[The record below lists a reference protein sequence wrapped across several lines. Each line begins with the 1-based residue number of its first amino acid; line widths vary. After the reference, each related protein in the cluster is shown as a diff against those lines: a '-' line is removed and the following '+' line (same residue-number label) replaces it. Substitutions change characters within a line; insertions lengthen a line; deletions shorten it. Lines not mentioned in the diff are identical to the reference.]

1 MTFISIVGT
10 ILTLLIRHGDLPGT
24 IQKISAFYVLYDLFK
39 SDGQT
44 ESPFLPF
51 ILNALEAKDP
61 VAHKLNIIERNFLLQ
76 LLSPNQ
82 RTQEL
87 EKLTPNYILQADI
100 VTNPLQKKVLAVRA
114 ACTEK
119 LAELPAT
126 VKCGLMNIVPAPPLN
141 HLSENKIK
149 PLFEG
154 LLKNDSP
161 IKNTFA
167 PTFMTISPPLLACED
182 ELIWFDLTNP
192 AWHKPVY
199 DSTMVSTNTK
209 TNEAKSLITQAFK
222 QALNLQDQQTL
233 LKELEED
240 SNLVY
245 HLGLTPTK
253 LPSLV
258 ENNPIVAIEILLKL
272 MNSTQ
277 ITEYFSVLV
286 NMELTLHSMEVV
298 NRLTTTVDLP
308 TEFVHLYICN
318 CISHVEKITDR
329 YLQNRLVRLV
339 CVFLQSLIRNK
350 IVNVKDLTLEVEA
363 FCVEFSRIK
372 EAAALYRLLRQLE
385 LGEISIGN
393 LKTKE

>member
-1 MTFISIVGT
+1 M
-10 ILTLLIRHGDLPGT
+10 
-24 IQKISAFYVLYDLFK
+24 
-39 SDGQT
+39 
-44 ESPFLPF
+44 PFL
-51 ILNALEAKDP
+51 LNALEGKDP
-61 VAHKLNIIERNFLLQ
+61 VAVKLNIIERNFLIQ

-82 RTQEL
+82 RIQEL
-87 EKLTPNYILQADI
+87 EKLTPNYILQADLA
-100 VTNPLQKKVLAVRA
+100 TNTVPKKVLASRA

-126 VKCGLMNIVPAPPLN
+126 VKCGLMNIIPAPTLN
-141 HLSENKIK
+141 QISDNKIK
-149 PLFEG
+149 PLIEG

-161 IKNTFA
+161 IKNTVA
-167 PTFMTISPPLLACED
+167 PTFMTISPPLLSCED

-209 TNEAKSLITQAFK
+209 TNEAKSLIAQAFK
-222 QALNLQDQQTL
+222 HALNLQDQQTL

-245 HLGLTPTK
+245 HLGLTPAK
-253 LPSLV
+253 LPNLV
-258 ENNPIVAIEILLKL
+258 ENNPIVAIEVLLKL
-272 MNSTQ
+272 MNSAQ

-286 NMELTLHSMEVV
+286 NMELSLHSMEVV
-298 NRLTTTVDLP
+298 NRLTTSVDLP

-318 CISHVEKITDR
+318 SISHVEKITDR

-393 LKTKE
+393 LKTNKE